1 MMDIIIYFLHHTVQ
15 DRYSEK
21 DITLVE
27 YNASTAL
34 SFKLCQSHQTLQR

>member
-1 MMDIIIYFLHHTVQ
+1 MDIIIYFLHHTVQ

-21 DITLVE
+21 DITLE